1 MYQASNDEI
10 ASHNDINIH
19 LEAEDTL
26 NKEIKARL
34 FEEEQE
40 FRDALEK
47 GIVNEVEDDLRIL
60 DSLPTSYKP
69 KGLQQ
74 SSNTLGKNV
83 HNQNQ
88 LKKEE
93 YG

>member
-1 MYQASNDEI
+1 MG
-10 ASHNDINIH
+10 
-19 LEAEDTL
+19 EDDSM

-47 GIVNEVEDDLRIL
+47 GIVNDIEDDLQIL

-69 KGLQQ
+69 
-74 SSNTLGKNV
+74 
-83 HNQNQ
+83 
-88 LKKEE
+88 
-93 YG
+93 